1 MLEGGICCSRQP
13 PSASM
18 PCCMTGCRG
27 QRRGRLLH
35 VLAACCRCPRR
46 PPAAPA
52 RSHEVQ
58 QLFVQEAERLH
69 QLRHPHVVALYGVSL
84 SGPKGYLLME

>member
-1 MLEGGICCSRQP
+1 MLPRAEEGH
-13 PSASM
+13 A
-18 PCCMTGCRG
+18 
-27 QRRGRLLH
+27 
-35 VLAACCRCPRR
+35 AACCMLHAAAAHTAPLMPR
-46 PPAAPA
+46 P

>member
-1 MLEGGICCSRQP
+1 MLH
-13 PSASM
+13 AAAAHAV
-18 PCCMTGCRG
+18 
-27 QRRGRLLH
+27 RL
-35 VLAACCRCPRR
+35 
-46 PPAAPA
+46 APLP